1 MNVKDNQLKIAKK
14 ISSFFLLVL
23 GQFIFIAI
31 IFIWLLKISPDD
43 LINDKI
49 SQNIKNIYFA
59 FMYIC
64 LLVNLKLFSDK
75 PYKRILNLEN
85 KLLNISKGLLIGLL
99 SISTYYMVL
108 TYLGY
113 FEFISDNLNSS
124 LIFEILIISFFI
136 AFLEEMIFR
145 DFILRQLLKK
155 YSINY
160 SLTISAYIYAQLHFL
175 RFNLNFY
182 QIIIPL
188 ISLLMVGIILGKTY
202 LSKNI
207 FNSIGIHWGWII
219 GISYINQTQ
228 ILKVNQDI
236 LLTGGLY
243 PPSGLFSGG
252 ILLLAI
258 LIMKKDLQTK
268 SLKA

>member
-1 MNVKDNQLKIAKK
+1 LNIGDSQLKIGKK
-14 ISSFFLLVL
+14 ISYFFLLVL
-23 GQFIFIAI
+23 SQFIFIAV
-31 IFIWLLKISPDD
+31 IFIWILKISPED

-49 SQNIKNIYFA
+49 SQNIKKIYFS

-64 LLVNLKLFSDK
+64 LLVNLKLFSDQ
-75 PYKRILNLEN
+75 PYQRIFNLEN
-85 KLLNISKGLLIGLL
+85 KIVNTLKGLLTGL
-99 SISTYYMVL
+99 SGIIIYYIVL

-113 FEFISDNLNSS
+113 FDFVDDNLNLS
-124 LIFEILIISFFI
+124 LVFQIITISFFI

-145 DFILRQLLKK
+145 DFILRLLLKK
-155 YSINY
+155 YTINH
-160 SLTISAYIYAQLHFL
+160 SLIIAAYIYAQLHFL
-175 RFNLNFY
+175 RFNLHFY

-219 GISYINQTQ
+219 CISYINQSQ
-228 ILKVNQDI
+228 ILKVSQNI

-243 PPSGLFSGG
+243 PPSGLFSGL
-252 ILLLAI
+252 ILLLVV
-258 LIMKKDLQTK
+258 LTMKKDLRTK
-268 SLKA
+268 SPKA

>member
-1 MNVKDNQLKIAKK
+1 MNIDDSQLKIGKK
-14 ISSFFLLVL
+14 IFSFFILVL
-23 GQFIFIAI
+23 SQFIFIAI
-31 IFIWLLKISPDD
+31 IFIWILKISPDD

-64 LLVNLKLFSDK
+64 LLVNLKLFSDQ
-75 PYKRILNLEN
+75 PYQRIFNLEN
-85 KLLNISKGLLIGLL
+85 KILNTLKGLLAGF
-99 SISTYYMVL
+99 SGISLYYIIL

-113 FEFISDNLNSS
+113 FDFVSDNLNLS
-124 LIFEILIISFFI
+124 LVFQIITISFFI

-145 DFILRQLLKK
+145 DFILRQLFKK
-155 YSINY
+155 YTIDH
-160 SLTISAYIYAQLHFL
+160 SLIIAAYIYAQLHFL
-175 RFNLNFY
+175 RFNLHFY

-188 ISLLMVGIILGKTY
+188 ISLLMVGIILGKIY

-219 GISYINQTQ
+219 CISYINQSQ
-228 ILKVNQDI
+228 ILKINQGI

-243 PPSGLFSGG
+243 PPSGLFGG
-252 ILLLAI
+252 LILFLVIFL
-258 LIMKKDLQTK
+258 MKKDLQTK
-268 SLKA
+268 SSKV